1 MQATIGCL
9 SRIVSRTLVNNVVN
23 GKEASSSSNS
33 NISQQPTRNL
43 THSASAQSVATNEI
57 AEDYDS
63 GHDHARLL
71 TAVSGFPKSKGGYNI
86 DHILKGQIG
95 DDAYFT
101 ARHVDDWT
109 NGGTSAGRAVT
120 IPSPDHTASSPPSPL
135 SSSPSTVPS
144 AESLRSRINSHRR
157 NSISVGDDRVHS
169 VEQLLNP
176 LNISENSVTSTRT
189 SSSLNGLP
197 TTSTHPRLRHCSSNS
212 ADVIGVADGVGGWR
226 QYGIDPGQFS
236 FRLMQSC
243 ERLVSSGYFA
253 SNQPARLLAQGFSE
267 MQQCKKPVIGSS
279 TACVAMLSHADG
291 KLYSANIGDS
301 GLLIV
306 RDDKVVHRSAEQQHY
321 FNTPFQLSL
330 PPSEMASDV
339 LSDRPEAADRYEF
352 NVEDGDVIIL
362 ATDGVFDNVPDA
374 LLVEQVSS
382 IKGCTN
388 DLVKIQQCCNSIAF
402 LARQLSRDDNFL
414 SPFAKNARRNGYA
427 DVSGGKEDDVTVML
441 AAVSLGANYSTS
453 NR

>member
-23 GKEASSSSNS
+23 GKEVSSASN
-33 NISQQPTRNL
+33 SQQPSRNL
-43 THSASAQSVATNEI
+43 TNLAPENSVAHTSDE
-57 AEDYDS
+57 ELDS

-71 TAVSGFPKSKGGYNI
+71 TAVSGFPKSQGSYNI

-109 NGGTSAGRAVT
+109 NSSTSIGRNVPISTTEHAT
-120 IPSPDHTASSPPSPL
+120 TNPPSPL

-144 AESLRSRINSHRR
+144 AASLRSRIDSHRR
-157 NSISVGDDRVHS
+157 NSIGDDEVNS

-176 LNISENSVTSTRT
+176 LSINGNSTSTSSA
-189 SSSLNGLP
+189 SSSTLNALRTAG
-197 TTSTHPRLRHCSSNS
+197 SHSRLRHRSSNS

-236 FRLMQSC
+236 LQLMQSC
-243 ERLVSSGYFA
+243 ERLVTSGYFV
-253 SNQPARLLAQGFSE
+253 SDQPARLLAQGFSE

-279 TACVAMLSHADG
+279 TACLAMLNHADG

-301 GLLIV
+301 GLLVV
-306 RDDKVVHRSAEQQHY
+306 RDGKVIHRSAEQQHY

-402 LARQLSRDDNFL
+402 LARQLSRDENFL

-427 DVSGGKEDDVTVML
+427 DVSGGKEDDVTVLL
-441 AAVSLGANYSTS
+441 AAVNLGNPYNNSA
-453 NR
+453 R